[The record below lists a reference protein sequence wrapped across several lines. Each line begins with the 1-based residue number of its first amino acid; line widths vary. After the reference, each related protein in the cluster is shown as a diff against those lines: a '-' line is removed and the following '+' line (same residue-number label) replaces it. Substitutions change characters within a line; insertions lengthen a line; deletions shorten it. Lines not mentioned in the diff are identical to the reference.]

1 MQSRLE
7 ADPLVSI
14 CIPVY
19 NAEATIERTLRSVT
33 GQTWENLEII
43 IVDNLSS
50 DGTLTRVRAFHDPRI
65 RIVENPVHF
74 TCAEFNWNTC
84 FEHARGEFIALFH
97 ADDMYAPDMIAR
109 QVAVF
114 SQFPDVNGVFT
125 NGDMIDEQDSLI
137 GSFRLP
143 PGIAGNTPYTYRDI
157 LPVVLEYDNFLLCP
171 SAMVRSGIY
180 KTLAPFRYEQFGSAS
195 DLDMWLRVA
204 KTGRIVIIDK
214 NLLKYRMS
222 TTQWSHSLKTTTQAR
237 DFFRVMDFHIAE
249 NRTCDLLSADTLAKY
264 ELRRLEDQV
273 FISLN
278 YARNGNF
285 SGLWAH
291 TRSMPWGRYLRI
303 IITKPCISIPFLAG
317 GFIKLAGNIFRK
329 Q

>member
-1 MQSRLE
+1 MQSHHE
-7 ADPLVSI
+7 AEPLVSI
-14 CIPVY
+14 CIPVF

-33 GQTWENLEII
+33 GQTYKNLEII
-43 IVDNLSS
+43 VVDNQSA
-50 DGTLTRVRAFHDPRI
+50 DGTLALVRAFGDPRI

-74 TCAEFNWNTC
+74 TCAEYNWNTC
-84 FEHARGEFIALFH
+84 FEHARGDLIALFH
-97 ADDMYAPDMIAR
+97 ADDMYDPDMIAR

-114 SQFPDVNGVFT
+114 TQFPEVHGVLT
-125 NGDMIDEQDSLI
+125 NGDMIDERDTVI

-143 PGIAGNTPYTYRDI
+143 PGITGNTPYTYRDI
-157 LPVVLEYDNFLLCP
+157 LPAVLEHDNFLLCP

-204 KTGRIVIIDK
+204 LTGHIVIIDE

-222 TTQWSHSLKTTTQAR
+222 TTQWSHSLRTTTQAR
-237 DFFRVMDFHIAE
+237 DFFRVTDFHIAE
-249 NRTCDLLSADTLAKY
+249 HGTRDFLSDTTMTKY

-273 FISLN
+273 FISMN
-278 YARNGNF
+278 FAGKGDF
-285 SGLWAH
+285 SGLWVH
-291 TRSMPWGRYLRI
+291 TRGMPWGRYLRI
-303 IITKPCISIPFLAG
+303 ILTKPGISLPVLAG

-329 Q
+329 R